1 MTHRLPAIR
10 YSATYARKKIEL
22 PRNSLHEAEFG
33 NSVGDNMGMLVTP
46 DDDINDINFDG
57 LFVSGNDDSPHSK
70 LLEQLKSYY

>member
-1 MTHRLPAIR
+1 
-10 YSATYARKKIEL
+10 
-22 PRNSLHEAEFG
+22 
-33 NSVGDNMGMLVTP
+33 MGMLVTP